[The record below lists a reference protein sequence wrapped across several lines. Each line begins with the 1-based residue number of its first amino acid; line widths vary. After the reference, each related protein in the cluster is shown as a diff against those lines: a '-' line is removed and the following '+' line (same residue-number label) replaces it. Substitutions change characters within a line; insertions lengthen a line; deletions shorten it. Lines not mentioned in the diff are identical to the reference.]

1 MLPRKTLTKKQKKEI
16 SRKKLAMALIIT
28 GLFIVAILLFYS
40 AFIEKDPI
48 YLNPLSKDQ
57 TSISSI
63 IKKGLKEKKI
73 EYVTLE
79 TSKELNYIIKFDKDS
94 KAIIDPKKDIG
105 EQLSSLQLILSTLK
119 IEGKMFKRLD
129 FRYQKPV
136 ISF

>member
-1 MLPRKTLTKKQKKEI
+1 MLLRKTLTKKQKKEI

-40 AFIEKDPI
+40 AFLEKDPI

-73 EYVTLE
+73 EYVAVE
-79 TSKELNYIIKFDKDS
+79 TSKELNYVIKFDKDS

-119 IEGKMFKRLD
+119 IEGKTFKRLD
-129 FRYQKPV
+129 FRYKKPV